1 MESFNFAKNSIPSGI
16 QKLLNSQDSIL
27 FNNHVYIDIQNILPL
42 FNVKLDNVKKLCKAN
57 KDLYY
62 IIQNS
67 TIYFSKYGITIL
79 IALSKEQFSLTLQDY
94 IYSLINDYE
103 TQNINSEESTSLNKS
118 IKSFCRI
125 KTDAEIKL
133 LDLQK
138 KYEELYQ
145 DSKKLATYIKIK
157 KPKIVKLEKDIL
169 TKFSDDDL
177 TDEDE
182 IKQQALQV
190 SNLNKKTNEYF
201 LIKSIETYNSK
212 YYWNLKNSNSD
223 IKQQTELYQQ
233 NPEMPYMY
241 SHFWYADLK
250 ISPSALNI
258 LKAFI
263 FDENGNSILI
273 STQKMNNLLSSIYE
287 IKN

>member
-233 NPEMPYMY
+233 NPELPYMY

>member
-145 DSKKLATYIKIK
+145 DSKKLASYIKIK
-157 KPKIVKLEKDIL
+157 KPKTDKIEKHIID
-169 TKFSDDDL
+169 KFSDDDL

-233 NPEMPYMY
+233 NPELPYMY

>member
-190 SNLNKKTNEYF
+190 SNSNKKTNEYF

-233 NPEMPYMY
+233 NPELPYMY

-273 STQKMNNLLSSIYE
+273 STQKMNNLLTSIYE